1 MECSQSKPLIESTGS
16 SQGCC
21 HKVAVVV
28 FEEVVEHER

>member
-1 MECSQSKPLIESTGS
+1 MFYLAFLVTFYRC
-16 SQGCC
+16 QGCC